1 MLKILFKSLLLC
13 ITFTLTLTACK
24 EQQEASA
31 EIGAKP
37 KQMIDK
43 ATQAAES
50 IEAAQALT
58 LKKTEAIDREAE

>member
-1 MLKILFKSLLLC
+1 MLKTLFKSLLLC
-13 ITFTLTLTACK
+13 ITFALTLTACK
-24 EQQEASA
+24 EQQKASA

-43 ATQAAES
+43 ATQAVES

-58 LKKTEAIDREAE
+58 LEKIDAIDGETE